1 MSTIT
6 TNTTVESPK
15 VIETDVRLHAAK
27 PSFFG
32 LVRGEL
38 FKINRQWITWIM
50 LVLFV
55 GAIFLPYIIMFAESN
70 IKEVIQAPGAA
81 YIYGR
86 VAAGLALLRIFGGF
100 FVLILTANVIGREYQ
115 LGTIR
120 IILARG
126 VGRVQLLLA
135 KLSAIVIWV
144 IILMLIGLALNAL
157 LAVFQIQVITGNLQA
172 ITGLSSTVWRDLG
185 VYVLTVLV
193 SLGSTILMATAIT
206 VLFRSLAGGLSASI
220 AWFPV
225 DNIATVILTIAFLL
239 TKNDIWQNVSA
250 YLLGPN
256 LNVMAGAVAN
266 IRSEAWA
273 FGRGPLVQVDGNH
286 TLVVAAVYS
295 AVFLALALYLTWKRD
310 VKE

>member
-1 MSTIT
+1 MSIIT
-6 TNTTVESPK
+6 THTT
-15 VIETDVRLHAAK
+15 VIETDSRLHTAK
-27 PSFFG
+27 PSFSG

-50 LVLFV
+50 LVLFI
-55 GAIFLPYIIMFAESN
+55 GAIFLPYLIMFAESGLTD
-70 IKEVIQAPGAA
+70 VIQAPDAT
-81 YIYGR
+81 YFYSR

-120 IILARG
+120 VVLARG

-135 KLSAIVIWV
+135 KLAAVVVWA
-144 IILMLIGLALNAL
+144 IILMLIGLALNML
-157 LAVFQIQVITGNLQA
+157 LAVFQVQVVTGNLQA
-172 ITGLSSTVWRDLG
+172 ITGLSATVWHDMG
-185 VYVLTVLV
+185 VYVLTILV

-225 DNIATVILTIAFLL
+225 DNIATVILTLAYLL
-239 TKNDIWQNVSA
+239 TKNDFWRNISA

-266 IRSEAWA
+266 VQRGAWA
-273 FGRGPLVQVDGNH
+273 FGQGPLVQVDGTH

-295 AVFLALALYLTWKRD
+295 AIFLVFALYLTWKRD

>member
-1 MSTIT
+1 MSTFT
-6 TNTTVESPK
+6 TNTTIETATA
-15 VIETDVRLHAAK
+15 IETDVRLHTAK

-38 FKINRQWITWIM
+38 FKISRQWTTWIM
-50 LVLFV
+50 LILFI
-55 GAIFLPYIIMFAESN
+55 GAVFLPYIIMFAESN
-70 IKEVIQAPGAA
+70 IKQVVLASGAD
-81 YIYGR
+81 YIYSR

-100 FVLILTANVIGREYQ
+100 FMLILTARVIGQEYQ

-120 IILARG
+120 IILSRG

-135 KLSAIVIWV
+135 KLTAVAVWA

-157 LAVFQIQVITGNLQA
+157 LMLFQVQVITGSLQA
-172 ITGLSSTVWRDLG
+172 ITSQSATVWHDMG
-185 VYVLTVLV
+185 VYVLTILV
-193 SLGSTILMATAIT
+193 SLASTILMATAIT

-225 DNIATVILTIAFLL
+225 DNIATVILVIAFEL
-239 TKNDIWQNVSA
+239 TKNDFWRNVSA

-256 LNVMAGAVAN
+256 LNIMAGTVAG
-266 IRSEAWA
+266 IQRGAWN
-273 FGRGPLVQVDGNH
+273 FGQGPLVQVDGTH
-286 TLVVAAVYS
+286 TLVVAAIYS
-295 AVFLALALYLTWKRD
+295 VIFLALALYLTWKRD